1 MHSLHIFVKFIK
13 CFCIPSKRRWVI
25 WIFSTIGTSENKFLW
40 GRLLLFCD
48 TYNEAMPSGC
58 EFVKHVQ
65 SRFETTGY
73 LRSPVLVPP
82 HVSSV
87 PDSQS
92 LCYPRSQ
99 RFRSPVLVL
108 HEVSAFQIVSPC
120 ATRGLSVPDRQS
132 LCYTRSQRSR

>member
-58 EFVKHVQ
+58 EFVKHVP

-73 LRSPVLVPP
+73 LRSPVLVSP

-99 RFRSPVLVL
+99 RSRSPVLVL
-108 HEVSAFQIVSPC
+108 PEVSAFQIACPFASPY
-120 ATRGLSVPDRQS
+120 LSVHYRMS
-132 LCYTRSQRSR
+132 YCYYVL